1 MRVVGGLINTIHC
14 KPLANITGK
23 NYNSLNINNLGGGGD
38 ALRVIHGKLITSF
51 LVRVVLSLSVP
62 RCRVF
67 RLTEYY

>member
-14 KPLANITGK
+14 KPLANTTGK
-23 NYNSLNINNLGGGGD
+23 NYNSLNINNLGGVT
-38 ALRVIHGKLITSF
+38 LRVIHGKLITSF

>member
-14 KPLANITGK
+14 KPLANIIGK
-23 NYNSLNINNLGGGGD
+23 NCNSLNINNLGGD

>member
-14 KPLANITGK
+14 KPLANIIGK
-23 NYNSLNINNLGGGGD
+23 NCNSLNINNLGGGV
-38 ALRVIHGKLITSF
+38 ALQVIHGKLITSF